1 MTERVI
7 LLYYQRLIIQLTSE
21 HIRMTPPTSSQ
32 VRATNKN
39 ETDEQSTTTGT
50 SSSSAI
56 PKGVTTRQ
64 QAIQLKTS
72 DVRLICAEEIEKY
85 QHKIQESIED
95 LKSSI
100 NHIANVLTM
109 TREEVGNQLATTQGR
124 STEHSKELPST
135 NDGNEVNNKTESLN
149 GDNEV
154 KKVRREDDAMKI
166 EDNHGGNK
174 SKSRQLK
181 HAHSK
186 SKNRSSKQ
194 RISTRPSAK
203 SSKKKSKHKGRRNNP
218 DSSDSSSS
226 SGDDYKRNKKINTNV
241 STDSEDSEDMYY
253 TSSDSEEGQRLKS
266 LKETKTRSVSLRAA
280 LSYRTYRLNNRS
292 QKFSNALSRNLSK
305 ISKRMTT
312 HIPDDQRFDGSDPVS
327 IIKFLE
333 DFKEACDHNGVS
345 EGAAMHLFQYFL
357 LNTAKKSLQ
366 LHFRSTMSASSNSYC
381 GAIHFLLTTYA
392 AEEEVSGECRKIF
405 LMQQKSGENE
415 REFGIRIQAQAGRLG
430 QAFTED
436 NLITAYLNGVPENVR
451 TYVSSTAPTATT
463 FAQIQIAAYNAGRT
477 LKLKQ
482 PMHQSIP
489 ISLPPVRRQ
498 PRTNGPLYTIE
509 AKQADTTTAPNSTN
523 QYNVSN
529 NWKVRTNNAQ
539 VKRLPECFLCSKD
552 HLLHECP
559 TLSVEQRQHAQL
571 ANQRYLAKRR
581 DGPNAQNYKGGG
593 FTRDEPTFLTNDIE
607 FDMDMQAEHAQGYST
622 AISEEL
628 SENI

>member
-1 MTERVI
+1 
-7 LLYYQRLIIQLTSE
+7 
-21 HIRMTPPTSSQ
+21 MTPPTSSQ

-39 ETDEQSTTTGT
+39 EVEEQSTTTGT

-85 QHKIQESIED
+85 HNKIQESIED

-100 NHIANVLTM
+100 NHIANVVTM
-109 TREEVGNQLATTQGR
+109 TREEVGNQLATMHGR
-124 STEHSKELPST
+124 STEPFKELPSQ

-154 KKVRREDDAMKI
+154 SKVRREDDALKK

-174 SKSRQLK
+174 STSRQHK
-181 HAHSK
+181 HAHSR

-194 RISTRPSAK
+194 RRSTRTSDK
-203 SSKKKSKHKGRRNNP
+203 SSKKKSMHKGRRNNP

-226 SGDDYKRNKKINTNV
+226 SGDDYKRDKKINTKA
-241 STDSEDSEDMYY
+241 STDSDDSEEMFY
-253 TSSDSEEGQRLKS
+253 TSSDSEEGPRLKS
-266 LKETKTRSVSLRAA
+266 IKETKTRSVSLRAA
-280 LSYRTYRLNNRS
+280 LSYRTYRLNNIS
-292 QKFSNALSRNLSK
+292 QKFSNALSKDLSK

-436 NLITAYLNGVPENVR
+436 SLITAYLNGVPENVR
-451 TYVSSTAPTATT
+451 TYVSSTAPTATI

-477 LKLKQ
+477 LKLKH
-482 PMHQSIP
+482 PTFQSIP
-489 ISLPPVRRQ
+489 VSLPPVRRQ
-498 PRTNGPLYTIE
+498 PRTYGPLYTIE
-509 AKQADTTTAPNSTN
+509 AKHPDSTTAPQSTN
-523 QYNVSN
+523 QFKVNN
-529 NWKVRTNNAQ
+529 NWRVQDNNSQVR
-539 VKRLPECFLCSKD
+539 RLPECFLCSKD

-571 ANQRYLAKRR
+571 ANQRFLSKRR
-581 DGPNAQNYKGGG
+581 DGTNAQNYKGGG
-593 FTRDEPTFLTNDIE
+593 FKRDEPTYLANDIE
-607 FDMDMQAEHAQGYST
+607 VDMDIQADQTHEYATLLSG
-622 AISEEL
+622 EP
-628 SENI
+628 SEN

>member
-1 MTERVI
+1 M
-7 LLYYQRLIIQLTSE
+7 
-21 HIRMTPPTSSQ
+21 
-32 VRATNKN
+32 
-39 ETDEQSTTTGT
+39 
-50 SSSSAI
+50 
-56 PKGVTTRQ
+56 
-64 QAIQLKTS
+64 
-72 DVRLICAEEIEKY
+72 
-85 QHKIQESIED
+85 HKE
-95 LKSSI
+95 
-100 NHIANVLTM
+100 
-109 TREEVGNQLATTQGR
+109 
-124 STEHSKELPST
+124 
-135 NDGNEVNNKTESLN
+135 
-149 GDNEV
+149 
-154 KKVRREDDAMKI
+154 
-166 EDNHGGNK
+166 
-174 SKSRQLK
+174 
-181 HAHSK
+181 
-186 SKNRSSKQ
+186 
-194 RISTRPSAK
+194 
-203 SSKKKSKHKGRRNNP
+203 RRNDP

-226 SGDDYKRNKKINTNV
+226 SGDDFKYNKKMHTCV
-241 STDSEDSEDMYY
+241 SSDSDNSEDHYY
-253 TSSDSEEGQRLKS
+253 TSSESEKGPRLKS
-266 LKETKTRSVSLRAA
+266 LKETKTRSVSLRVA

-292 QKFSNALSRNLSK
+292 QKFSNALSRDLSK
-305 ISKRMTT
+305 ISKRMKT
-312 HIPDDQRFDGSDPVS
+312 HIPDDQRFDRSDPVS

-357 LNTAKKSLQ
+357 MDTAKKSLQ
-366 LHFRSTMSASSNSYC
+366 LHFRSTMSASSHSYC
-381 GAIHFLLTTYA
+381 GAIHSLLTTYA

-581 DGPNAQNYKGGG
+581 D
-593 FTRDEPTFLTNDIE
+593 
-607 FDMDMQAEHAQGYST
+607 
-622 AISEEL
+622 
-628 SENI
+628 

>member
-1 MTERVI
+1 
-7 LLYYQRLIIQLTSE
+7 
-21 HIRMTPPTSSQ
+21 MTPPTSSQ
-32 VRATNKN
+32 ARANN
-39 ETDEQSTTTGT
+39 QSEAEEQSTATGT

-85 QHKIQESIED
+85 HNKIQESLDD

-100 NHIANVLTM
+100 HHIANVLTM
-109 TREEVGNQLATTQGR
+109 TREEVGNQLTNMQDCL
-124 STEHSKELPST
+124 TENSKELPSQ
-135 NDGNEVNNKTESLN
+135 NDGNEVDNKTEGLN

-154 KKVRREDDAMKI
+154 SKVRREDDAMNI
-166 EDNHGGNK
+166 EDKHGGIK
-174 SKSRQLK
+174 SKSRQHK

-186 SKNRSSKQ
+186 GKNRLSKQ
-194 RISTRPSAK
+194 RMSTRTSDK
-203 SSKKKSKHKGRRNNP
+203 SSKKKSMHEGRRNNP

-226 SGDDYKRNKKINTNV
+226 SGDDYKRNKKFNTNV
-241 STDSEDSEDMYY
+241 STDSDDSEDMQY
-253 TSSDSEEGQRLKS
+253 TSSDSEEGPRLKS

-292 QKFSNALSRNLSK
+292 QKFSNALSKDLSK

-392 AEEEVSGECRKIF
+392 AEEEVSGECRKIY

-415 REFGIRIQAQAGRLG
+415 REFGIRIQAQDGRLG

-482 PMHQSIP
+482 PMYQSIP
-489 ISLPPVRRQ
+489 VSLPPVRRQ
-498 PRTNGPLYTIE
+498 PRTIGPLYTIE
-509 AKQADTTTAPNSTN
+509 AKHSDSRPASQPSN
-523 QYNVSN
+523 QFKINN
-529 NWKVRTNNAQ
+529 NWRTQDNNAQ

-571 ANQRYLAKRR
+571 ANQRFLSKRR
-581 DGPNAQNYKGGG
+581 DGPNAHNYKGAG
-593 FTRDEPTFLTNDIE
+593 FKRDEPTYLANDVEVDLDI
-607 FDMDMQAEHAQGYST
+607 QADQTPEYST
-622 AISEEL
+622 FETGEH
-628 SENI
+628 SEN